1 MKWIYYWLTGGVGGR
16 EYSMNYRGSINR
28 EQIYWPGGDVFS
40 FSIVLFDIRDAAKR
54 SVVWFTRGTNPVDI
68 WFGSSPTPSE
78 NFYSLSVVFGD
89 DNPML
94 TRKRIL
100 LLLSD
105 WGWGGREYSMNYRGS
120 INWNKLTRSVKIF
133 VLLYSRYANK
143 CVVND
148 WVRLFCGYMIW
159 LLPHPPSRWYKFHQR
174 HIINNKG
181 ELNDGNRQKLGSS
194 IHHSIFS
201 GSLIF
206 FPWCFFIWESKTVI
220 WFWSPP
226 QPPFFCCI
234 LDRVRVDIWFWLLP
248 HPLSPIYVPETH
260 Y

>member
-1 MKWIYYWLTGGVGGR
+1 VSKFAHQFTPPVVFGDNPMLTMKWIYYWLTGGAGGR
-16 EYSMNYRGSINR
+16 EYSMNYRGSINSK
-28 EQIYWPGGDVFS
+28 QIYWPGGDVFS

-120 INWNKLTRSVKIF
+120 INWDKLTRSVKIF
-133 VLLYSRYANK
+133 VKYY
-143 CVVND
+143 
-148 WVRLFCGYMIW
+148 
-159 LLPHPPSRWYKFHQR
+159 
-174 HIINNKG
+174 
-181 ELNDGNRQKLGSS
+181 
-194 IHHSIFS
+194 
-201 GSLIF
+201 
-206 FPWCFFIWESKTVI
+206 
-220 WFWSPP
+220 
-226 QPPFFCCI
+226 CI
-234 LDRVRVDIWFWLLP
+234 ADMQISV
-248 HPLSPIYVPETH
+248 
-260 Y
+260 